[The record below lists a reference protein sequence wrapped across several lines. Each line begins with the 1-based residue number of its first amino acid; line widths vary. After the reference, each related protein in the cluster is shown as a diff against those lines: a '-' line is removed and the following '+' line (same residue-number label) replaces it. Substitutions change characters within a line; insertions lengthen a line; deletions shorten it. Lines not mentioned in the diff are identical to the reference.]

1 MMWENREREYY
12 VSNWKQLWRETLILV
27 ERVGSRSENSRVTQH
42 SGSSAELTNK
52 DDSSR
57 QTAMTGQ
64 I

>member
-27 ERVGSRSENSRVTQH
+27 ERVGSRSENSRVTQR
-42 SGSSAELTNK
+42 SGSSAELANK